1 MAGEELTYRQ
11 ARFAW
16 RGAAYWQRLRPP
28 WRLVTTLRGVNIS
41 CSGLLAEDD
50 EQAST
55 DIFAGSDT
63 VLQLNG
69 DDCYAVVEARCVR
82 RQGQQVA
89 FSFATTN
96 AELEQLLAQVNA
108 EGQ

>member
-1 MAGEELTYRQ
+1 MAEEELTYRQ
-11 ARFAW
+11 ERFAW
-16 RGAAYWQRLRPP
+16 QGDAYWQRLRPP
-28 WRLVTTLRGVNIS
+28 WCLVTTLRGVNIS
-41 CSGLLAEDD
+41 RSGLLAEGD
-50 EQAST
+50 EQALT

-69 DDCYAVVEARCVR
+69 EDCYAVVEAVCVR

-89 FSFATTN
+89 FSFTTAN
-96 AELEQLLAQVNA
+96 HELEQLLAQISA